1 MNKTMI
7 IGNLGNDPEL
17 HYTKNSAA
25 PVTTLSIATTE
36 RWKDADGNKQ
46 EQTDWHRAVAWGGL
60 AIVCGEH
67 LHKGDKVYIEG
78 RLRTRKWEDQE
89 GITRYTTEII
99 AREME
104 MLGGNGDRN
113 TGTPPNSDT
122 AEPPLPDDVPF

>member
-46 EQTDWHRAVAWGGL
+46 EQTDWHRVVAWGGL
-60 AIVCGEH
+60 AVVCGEH

-78 RLRTRKWEDQE
+78 RLRTRKWEDQD

-99 AREME
+99 AIEME

-113 TGTPPNSDT
+113 AGPPPNSDT
-122 AEPPLPDDVPF
+122 DEPPLPEDVPF